1 MSTSYFIS
9 EASLIFDGVYNGI
22 SGLIG
27 NMNLFFMWA
36 LLLFGIF
43 MIMTLVSMMI
53 KMFYGD
59 K

>member
-1 MSTSYFIS
+1 MSTTYFIG
-9 EASLIFDGVYNGI
+9 EASLIFDGVYSGI

-27 NMNLFFMWA
+27 DMNLFFMWA

-43 MIMTLVSMMI
+43 LIMTLISMMI